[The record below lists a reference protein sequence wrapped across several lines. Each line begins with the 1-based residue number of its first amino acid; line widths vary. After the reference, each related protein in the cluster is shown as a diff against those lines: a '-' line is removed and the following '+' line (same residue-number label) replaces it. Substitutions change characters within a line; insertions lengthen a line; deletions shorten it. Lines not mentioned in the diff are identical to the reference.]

1 MMLKTHNDENL
12 HNVMLKNPQTESLI
26 AGGDIAEAARKLFRA
41 QKDNWS
47 LLNSGYES
55 LKHVQ
60 TRIIQFDSFD
70 IILQHNPNR
79 ITSSQAEVDEES
91 VKKRICLLCY
101 NNLPSEQK
109 GLVYGSEYLIL
120 CNPFPIFPEHFT
132 IPNINHFPQEI
143 KSSVRTLLNL
153 SKDLSK
159 YYCVFYNGPRCG
171 ASAPDH
177 LHFQAGTKMF
187 LPVEKNLEKLKHVY
201 GEKIIKNKAVEVFG
215 IDDGIRRFVSIESDN
230 FKLIL
235 HIFERLFRIL
245 EKLFNDNSEPPINIL
260 SAYETGRGWRI
271 IIFLRSKHRP
281 SHYFRE
287 GKEKILL
294 SPGAA
299 DMGGI
304 CILPVE
310 KDFTDLNKSTI
321 TEIFNEVT
329 IGKEF
334 FVYVKSSLKEKTKAL
349 FNFGS

>member
-1 MMLKTHNDENL
+1 MLKTNNAENL
-12 HNVMLKNPQTESLI
+12 DNVLLKNPQTESLI
-26 AGGDIAEAARKLFRA
+26 ADGDLAEAARKLFAA
-41 QKDNWS
+41 QKDKWTF
-47 LLNSGYES
+47 LNSGYES
-55 LKHVQ
+55 LKNVQ
-60 TRIIQFDSFD
+60 TRIVNFDSFD

-91 VKKRICLLCY
+91 VKKRTCFLCF
-101 NNLPSEQK
+101 NNLPPEQK

-132 IPNINHFPQEI
+132 LPNINHFPQEI

-153 SKDLSK
+153 SRDLSK
-159 YYCVFYNGPRCG
+159 YNGPRCG

-177 LHFQAGTKMF
+177 MHFQAGSKIF
-187 LPVEKNLEKLKHVY
+187 LPVEKNFERLKQAY
-201 GEKIIKNKAVEVFG
+201 GEKIIRDKTIEVSG
-215 IDDGIRRFVSIESDN
+215 IDDGIRRFISIESN
-230 FKLIL
+230 NYKFIL
-235 HIFERLFRIL
+235 NLLDRLFRIL
-245 EKLFNDNSEPPINIL
+245 EKLFPDAGEPPINII
-260 SAYETGRGWRI
+260 STYEAGKGWRI
-271 IIFLRSKHRP
+271 IVFLRSKHRP

-287 GKEKILL
+287 GNERILL

-310 KDFTDLNKSTI
+310 KDFRDLDKETLA
-321 TEIFNEVT
+321 EIFTEVT

-334 FVYVKSSLKEKTKAL
+334 FVYVKSSLKEKAKVL